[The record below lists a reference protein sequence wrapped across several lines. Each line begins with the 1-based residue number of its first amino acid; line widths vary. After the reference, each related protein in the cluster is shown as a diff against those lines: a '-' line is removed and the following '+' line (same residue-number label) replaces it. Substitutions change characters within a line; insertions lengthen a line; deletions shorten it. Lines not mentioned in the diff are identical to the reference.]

1 MTLKRWTLLPV
12 IAVDDRGKRPTG
24 KEIIESNASD
34 RKAKNPKLV
43 KDPFLK
49 VVEYPT
55 PNIIVA
61 KGKTIYTEKSVVEH
75 YNYLNVKARKQ
86 RETAE
91 DKLRSIQPPQLISA
105 LDKKNHL
112 MEIVVI
118 QPPIT
123 GDPQRKM
130 IAEFKLNMSQFSI
143 VDIVDLF
150 KQTRE
155 LTCSELISTSVSKEN
170 LQRDYRKLE
179 SKLKTEQ
186 GEKKTLQIKKN
197 NINRKHQQ
205 S

>member
-1 MTLKRWTLLPV
+1 
-12 IAVDDRGKRPTG
+12 
-24 KEIIESNASD
+24 
-34 RKAKNPKLV
+34 
-43 KDPFLK
+43 
-49 VVEYPT
+49 
-55 PNIIVA
+55 
-61 KGKTIYTEKSVVEH
+61 
-75 YNYLNVKARKQ
+75 
-86 RETAE
+86 
-91 DKLRSIQPPQLISA
+91 
-105 LDKKNHL
+105 

-179 SKLKTEQ
+179 SKLKTDKVR
-186 GEKKTLQIKKN
+186 KKHYK
-197 NINRKHQQ
+197 
-205 S
+205 